1 METAQDKFNIAK
13 KNYEKAIECIDAIAE
28 ICQKAQPIEKQDL
41 RSQFDIILQVF
52 LLRCSVSN
60 GHLSN
65 AERQFIEHLVENS
78 DLLTCINFNFETSL
92 TWDGVAASSIGQIDM
107 FLEKAL
113 GTNIDLVCCLFPYVI
128 AVSEAI
134 NSQIWDTVVDEV
146 TKYLQYIYASRR

>member
-78 DLLTCINFNFETSL
+78 DTSFRL
-92 TWDGVAASSIGQIDM
+92 NVAFQFFWSSSLWSQREMPAITGTRTAAHMKNERASSKG
-107 FLEKAL
+107 LEMPL
-113 GTNIDLVCCLFPYVI
+113 TDTQM
-128 AVSEAI
+128 AI
-134 NSQIWDTVVDEV
+134 
-146 TKYLQYIYASRR
+146 KK